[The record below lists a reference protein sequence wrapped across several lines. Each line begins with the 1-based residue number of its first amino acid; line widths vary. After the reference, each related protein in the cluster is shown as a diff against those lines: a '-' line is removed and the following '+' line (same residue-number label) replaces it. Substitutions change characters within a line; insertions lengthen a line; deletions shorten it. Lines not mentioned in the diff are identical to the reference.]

1 MENISI
7 HTYLLHFNLVELF
20 QLMICLIL
28 RCHITLHYTTLHYTT
43 LSCTSLHSIISHHI
57 LQLSVA
63 QLEITDQHNTSFHN
77 TPSLHSH
84 FYIHFHFLTRSP
96 INLFRPLKHPPAN
109 REIKEVKVC
118 NALPAHWK
126 GDVRVTEAR

>member
-7 HTYLLHFNLVELF
+7 HTYLLHFILSCRIVSADDLF
-20 QLMICLIL
+20 N
-28 RCHITLHYTTLHYTT
+28 ITMPHYTTLHYTT

-63 QLEITDQHNTSFHN
+63 QLEITDQQNTSFHN

-96 INLFRPLKHPPAN
+96 INLFRPLKHSPAN

-126 GDVRVTEAR
+126 GDVRVTETR